1 MVGAVFVL
9 SGRRGGRA
17 GRASVGGRGASGAV
31 SLAMVL
37 LVDVYEI
44 RRCGRSDCCSLG
56 LAVFILFLRS
66 FELDMA
72 DFLIGVKVLHIGRLV
87 HC

>member
-1 MVGAVFVL
+1 VESVEWL
-9 SGRRGGRA
+9 PPRRRS
-17 GRASVGGRGASGAV
+17 RYQPT
-31 SLAMVL
+31 ML

-44 RRCGRSDCCSLG
+44 RRCGRSDRCSLG

-72 DFLIGVKVLHIGRLV
+72 VFLIGVKVLHIGRV
-87 HC
+87 

>member
-31 SLAMVL
+31 LLAMVL

-44 RRCGRSDCCSLG
+44 RRCDRSDRCSLG
-56 LAVFILFLRS
+56 LAVFILFLRR

-72 DFLIGVKVLHIGRLV
+72 VCRIGVKVPHIGRLV